1 VVASVLFD
9 WLMRTMPTT
18 MAGLLAF
25 WGDTLEDIVVE
36 RFGRLFIHLCFFF
49 LFFFFISNV
58 TVHRMHT

>member
-49 LFFFFISNV
+49 FCFFCFYK
-58 TVHRMHT
+58 